1 MAKEKQ
7 EKELETS
14 IKADAS
20 VDAEVKQKENNMVS
34 ETTENLSA
42 SNLIKEFESEQLKK
56 ELPEIYVGDTV
67 KVGVKITEGNK
78 ERVQAFEGICIARS
92 NRGFN
97 STFTVRKVSHGEGV
111 ERVFPLYSPMLESI
125 KLIRRG
131 KVKRSKLYY
140 LRQRSGK
147 SARIAEKKDFIKK
160 KPQASKVVDAP
171 ASSEEVKEE
180 SK

>member
-1 MAKEKQ
+1 M
-7 EKELETS
+7 
-14 IKADAS
+14 
-20 VDAEVKQKENNMVS
+20 
-34 ETTENLSA
+34 
-42 SNLIKEFESEQLKK
+42 
-56 ELPEIYVGDTV
+56 
-67 KVGVKITEGNK
+67 
-78 ERVQAFEGICIARS
+78 
-92 NRGFN
+92 
-97 STFTVRKVSHGEGV
+97 

>member
-1 MAKEKQ
+1 MNI
-7 EKELETS
+7 
-14 IKADAS
+14 IKD
-20 VDAEVKQKENNMVS
+20 
-34 ETTENLSA
+34 
-42 SNLIKEFESEQLKK
+42 IESEQISEIVKK
-56 ELPEIYVGDTV
+56 REVPEFKSGDAVRVNVYV
-67 KVGVKITEGNK
+67 TEGNK

-140 LRQRSGK
+140 LRERSGK

-160 KPQASKVVDAP
+160 KPQTPKVNDVP
-171 ASSEEVKEE
+171 VSSEEVKEE

>member
-1 MAKEKQ
+1 MNKIHEA
-7 EKELETS
+7 T
-14 IKADAS
+14 
-20 VDAEVKQKENNMVS
+20 
-34 ETTENLSA
+34 
-42 SNLIKEFESEQLKK
+42 KEFLNKD
-56 ELPEIYVGDTV
+56 LPDFDTGDTLV
-67 KVGVKITEGNK
+67 VSVLVREGNK

-140 LRQRSGK
+140 LRQRAGK

-160 KPQASKVVDAP
+160 KPQSAKIVDVP

-180 SK
+180 SN